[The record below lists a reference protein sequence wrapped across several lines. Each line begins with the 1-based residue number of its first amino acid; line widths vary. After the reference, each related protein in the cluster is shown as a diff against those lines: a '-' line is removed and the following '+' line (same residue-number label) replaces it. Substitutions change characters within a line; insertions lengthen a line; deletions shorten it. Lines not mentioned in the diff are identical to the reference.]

1 MRSNCDSQRLGRISM
16 LSMSCI
22 FINILY
28 LFNVLYL
35 YQYQLFLFFTLYLTQ
50 PHCLY
55 WMNESK
61 NKPLQSFSF
70 SICYPL
76 TKQSGHSTRGFW
88 SHQKAHISK
97 VAILGYFF
105 LIYTFVCISNS
116 TDSTTVGVWGN
127 TEIHGICQTGSFRE

>member
-1 MRSNCDSQRLGRISM
+1 MRSNCDSRRLWRM

-97 VAILGYFF
+97 VAILGYIFF
-105 LIYTFVCISNS
+105 FNLCFCLYFKFNRFNKSWCLRKYRNPRNMSNR
-116 TDSTTVGVWGN
+116 
-127 TEIHGICQTGSFRE
+127 QF